1 MKRNISMRRRA
12 TTLQFG
18 VEIEDRALF
27 HFGAASQGAPLPSTF
42 IAYSKRAEPASHK
55 QCVEARRRGVLARAC
70 AGCVHFPA
78 PPYFNPHFSPPPL
91 PSFLFLPSSL
101 SSPSSLSHQSV
112 VWGLLILSRGVAT
125 QRVPMEPQPRRAA
138 LGGVYVS
145 TPHGAPLLMGRLPS
159 PRGGGRTSEEKEK
172 GMTQGVLSFHGALLS
187 MIEPFFFTFR
197 PTSFTFVQLEVSER
211 CE

>member
-42 IAYSKRAEPASHK
+42 IAYSKRAQPASHK

-101 SSPSSLSHQSV
+101 SSPSSLSHQRV

-138 LGGVYVS
+138 LGGMYVS
-145 TPHGAPLLMGRLPS
+145 TP
-159 PRGGGRTSEEKEK
+159 PRRTTPDGE
-172 GMTQGVLSFHGALLS
+172 
-187 MIEPFFFTFR
+187 
-197 PTSFTFVQLEVSER
+197 TSVSTRRREN
-211 CE
+211 E

>member
-1 MKRNISMRRRA
+1 MTVK
-12 TTLQFG
+12 FG

-42 IAYSKRAEPASHK
+42 IAYSKRAQPASHK

-101 SSPSSLSHQSV
+101 SSPSSLSHHQL
-112 VWGLLILSRGVAT
+112 VWGLLILSRGASHARGTNGTPAPQGRSRRGV
-125 QRVPMEPQPRRAA
+125 RVYTPRRTTPD
-138 LGGVYVS
+138 GETSVS
-145 TPHGAPLLMGRLPS
+145 TR
-159 PRGGGRTSEEKEK
+159 RRENE
-172 GMTQGVLSFHGALLS
+172 
-187 MIEPFFFTFR
+187 
-197 PTSFTFVQLEVSER
+197 
-211 CE
+211 

>member
-1 MKRNISMRRRA
+1 MRRRA

-42 IAYSKRAEPASHK
+42 IAYSKRAQPASHK

-101 SSPSSLSHQSV
+101 SSPSSLSFHQV

-125 QRVPMEPQPRRAA
+125 QGVPMEPQPRRAA

-159 PRGGGRTSEEKEK
+159 PRGGGRRSEEKEK

-197 PTSFTFVQLEVSER
+197 PSSFVSRVSVSER
-211 CE
+211 

>member
-1 MKRNISMRRRA
+1 MRRRGM
-12 TTLQFG
+12 TVKFG

-42 IAYSKRAEPASHK
+42 IAYSKRAQPASHK

-101 SSPSSLSHQSV
+101 SSPSSLFPSV
-112 VWGLLILSRGVAT
+112 WCEGLLILSRGVAT
-125 QRVPMEPQPRRAA
+125 QGVPMEPQPRRAA
-138 LGGVYVS
+138 LGGVYTHTPPRRTTPDGETTVS
-145 TPHGAPLLMGRLPS
+145 TR
-159 PRGGGRTSEEKEK
+159 RREKE
-172 GMTQGVLSFHGALLS
+172 
-187 MIEPFFFTFR
+187 
-197 PTSFTFVQLEVSER
+197 
-211 CE
+211 

>member
-1 MKRNISMRRRA
+1 MTVK
-12 TTLQFG
+12 FG

-42 IAYSKRAEPASHK
+42 IAYSKRAQPASHK

-112 VWGLLILSRGVAT
+112 MCLSSRGGVSL
-125 QRVPMEPQPRRAA
+125 PRKGYQWNPSPAGP
-138 LGGVYVS
+138 LSEGCMCIH
-145 TPHGAPLLMGRLPS
+145 PHGAPLLMGRQQS
-159 PRGGGRTSEEKEK
+159 PRGGGRRSEEKEK

-197 PTSFTFVQLEVSER
+197 PSSFVSRVSVSVSER

>member
-1 MKRNISMRRRA
+1 MRRRA

-42 IAYSKRAEPASHK
+42 IAYSKRAQPASHK

-101 SSPSSLSHQSV
+101 SSPSSLSHQSLV
-112 VWGLLILSRGVAT
+112 CLSSRGVAT

-138 LGGVYVS
+138 LGGVYTY
-145 TPHGAPLLMGRLPS
+145 TPRRTTPDGETTS

-197 PTSFTFVQLEVSER
+197 PSSFTFVQLEVSER

>member
-1 MKRNISMRRRA
+1 MRRRA

-42 IAYSKRAEPASHK
+42 IAYSKRAQPASHK

-101 SSPSSLSHQSV
+101 SSPSSLSHQS
-112 VWGLLILSRGVAT
+112 LMCLSSRGGVSLPRKGYQWNPSPAGPLSEVYT
-125 QRVPMEPQPRRAA
+125 HTPPRRT
-138 LGGVYVS
+138 
-145 TPHGAPLLMGRLPS
+145 TPDGETTS

-197 PTSFTFVQLEVSER
+197 PSSFVSRVSVSVSER
-211 CE
+211 

>member
-1 MKRNISMRRRA
+1 MTVK
-12 TTLQFG
+12 FG

-42 IAYSKRAEPASHK
+42 IAYSKRAQPASHK

-101 SSPSSLSHQSV
+101 SSPSSLFHQV
-112 VWGLLILSRGVAT
+112 VWCVELTWRSHARGTNGTPAPQGRSRRGVYT
-125 QRVPMEPQPRRAA
+125 
-138 LGGVYVS
+138 Y
-145 TPHGAPLLMGRLPS
+145 TPTAHHS
-159 PRGGGRTSEEKEK
+159 
-172 GMTQGVLSFHGALLS
+172 
-187 MIEPFFFTFR
+187 
-197 PTSFTFVQLEVSER
+197 
-211 CE
+211 

>member
-1 MKRNISMRRRA
+1 MRRRA

-101 SSPSSLSHQSV
+101 SSPSSLSFHQVMVHLS
-112 VWGLLILSRGVAT
+112 SRGASHARGT
-125 QRVPMEPQPRRAA
+125 NGTPAPQGRSRRCIHNTPPRRT
-138 LGGVYVS
+138 
-145 TPHGAPLLMGRLPS
+145 TPDGETTS

>member
-1 MKRNISMRRRA
+1 MRRRA

-42 IAYSKRAEPASHK
+42 IAYSKRAQPASHK

-101 SSPSSLSHQSV
+101 SSPSSLSHQSLV
-112 VWGLLILSRGVAT
+112 CLSLRGVAT
-125 QRVPMEPQPRRAA
+125 QGVPMEPQPRRAA
-138 LGGVYVS
+138 LGGVYTHTPPRRTTPDGETTVS
-145 TPHGAPLLMGRLPS
+145 TR
-159 PRGGGRTSEEKEK
+159 RRENE
-172 GMTQGVLSFHGALLS
+172 
-187 MIEPFFFTFR
+187 
-197 PTSFTFVQLEVSER
+197 
-211 CE
+211 

>member
-1 MKRNISMRRRA
+1 MTVK
-12 TTLQFG
+12 FG

-42 IAYSKRAEPASHK
+42 IAYSKRAQPASHK

-101 SSPSSLSHQSV
+101 SSPSSLFHQV
-112 VWGLLILSRGVAT
+112 VCLSSRGVAT
-125 QRVPMEPQPRRAA
+125 QGVPMEPQPRRAA
-138 LGGVYVS
+138 LGGVYTYTPRRTTPDGETSVS
-145 TPHGAPLLMGRLPS
+145 TR
-159 PRGGGRTSEEKEK
+159 RRENE
-172 GMTQGVLSFHGALLS
+172 
-187 MIEPFFFTFR
+187 
-197 PTSFTFVQLEVSER
+197 
-211 CE
+211 

>member
-1 MKRNISMRRRA
+1 MRRRA

-42 IAYSKRAEPASHK
+42 IAYSKRAQPASHK

-101 SSPSSLSHQSV
+101 FSLLSLSSGHV
-112 VWGLLILSRGVAT
+112 VHLSSRGASHARGT
-125 QRVPMEPQPRRAA
+125 NGTPAPQGRSRRCMC
-138 LGGVYVS
+138 LH
-145 TPHGAPLLMGRLPS
+145 PHGAPLLMGRQQS
-159 PRGGGRTSEEKEK
+159 PRGGGRRSEEKEK

-197 PTSFTFVQLEVSER
+197 PSSFVSRVSVSVSER

>member
-1 MKRNISMRRRA
+1 MRRRA

-101 SSPSSLSHQSV
+101 SSPSSLSFHQV
-112 VWGLLILSRGVAT
+112 VWGLLILSRGASHARGT
-125 QRVPMEPQPRRAA
+125 NGTPAPQGRSRRCIHNTPPRRT
-138 LGGVYVS
+138 
-145 TPHGAPLLMGRLPS
+145 TPDGETTS
-159 PRGGGRTSEEKEK
+159 PRGGGRRSEEKEK

>member
-1 MKRNISMRRRA
+1 MRRRA
-12 TTLQFG
+12 TTLKFG

-42 IAYSKRAEPASHK
+42 IAYSKRAQPASHK

-101 SSPSSLSHQSV
+101 SSPSSLFHQSV
-112 VWGLLILSRGVAT
+112 MCLSSRGASHARGT
-125 QRVPMEPQPRRAA
+125 NGTPAPQGRSRRCIHN
-138 LGGVYVS
+138 
-145 TPHGAPLLMGRLPS
+145 TPHGAPLLMGRPQS
-159 PRGGGRTSEEKEK
+159 PRGGGRTSEGEGK
-172 GMTQGVLSFHGALLS
+172 GNDSGSTVIPRCSTLHDRALLLHIS
-187 MIEPFFFTFR
+187 
-197 PTSFTFVQLEVSER
+197 SQFVCFA
-211 CE
+211 CECECE

>member
-42 IAYSKRAEPASHK
+42 IAYSKRAQPASHK

-101 SSPSSLSHQSV
+101 SSPSSLSHHQLVCLS
-112 VWGLLILSRGVAT
+112 SRGVAT
-125 QRVPMEPQPRRAA
+125 QGVPMEPQPRRAA
-138 LGGVYVS
+138 LGGVYTH
-145 TPHGAPLLMGRLPS
+145 TPPRRTTPDGETTS
-159 PRGGGRTSEEKEK
+159 PRGGGRRSEGEGK
-172 GMTQGVLSFHGALLS
+172 GNDSGSTVIPRCSTLHDRALLLHIS
-187 MIEPFFFTFR
+187 SQFVHFR
-197 PTSFTFVQLEVSER
+197 SIGGE
-211 CE
+211 

>member
-1 MKRNISMRRRA
+1 MRRRA

-42 IAYSKRAEPASHK
+42 IAYSKRAQPASHK

-101 SSPSSLSHQSV
+101 SSPSSLAPSAGVGSIHTLTWRSHATGTNGTPAPQ
-112 VWGLLILSRGVAT
+112 GRSR
-125 QRVPMEPQPRRAA
+125 RCIHIH
-138 LGGVYVS
+138 
-145 TPHGAPLLMGRLPS
+145 PHGAPLLMGRLPS

-197 PTSFTFVQLEVSER
+197 PSSFTFVQLEVSESVSDVM
-211 CE
+211 

>member
-1 MKRNISMRRRA
+1 MRRRG
-12 TTLQFG
+12 TTVKFG

-42 IAYSKRAEPASHK
+42 IAYSKRALPASHK

-101 SSPSSLSHQSV
+101 SSPSSLFPSGGVVCLSLRGASHARGTNGTPAPQGRSR
-112 VWGLLILSRGVAT
+112 RGVYT
-125 QRVPMEPQPRRAA
+125 
-138 LGGVYVS
+138 Y
-145 TPHGAPLLMGRLPS
+145 TPTAHHS
-159 PRGGGRTSEEKEK
+159 
-172 GMTQGVLSFHGALLS
+172 
-187 MIEPFFFTFR
+187 
-197 PTSFTFVQLEVSER
+197 
-211 CE
+211 

>member
-1 MKRNISMRRRA
+1 MRRRA

-42 IAYSKRAEPASHK
+42 IAYSKRAQPASHK

-101 SSPSSLSHQSV
+101 SSPSSLSHQSL
-112 VWGLLILSRGVAT
+112 VWGLFILSRGVAT
-125 QRVPMEPQPRRAA
+125 QGVPMEPQPRRAA
-138 LGGVYVS
+138 LGGVY
-145 TPHGAPLLMGRLPS
+145 TIHPHGAPLLMGRPPS

>member
-42 IAYSKRAEPASHK
+42 IAYSKRAQPASHK

-101 SSPSSLSHQSV
+101 SSPSSLAPSAGVGSIHTLTWRSHARGTNGTPAPQ
-112 VWGLLILSRGVAT
+112 GRSR
-125 QRVPMEPQPRRAA
+125 RCIHIH
-138 LGGVYVS
+138 
-145 TPHGAPLLMGRLPS
+145 PHGAPLLMGRQRLH
-159 PRGGGRTSEEKEK
+159 EEE
-172 GMTQGVLSFHGALLS
+172 GEGVRRRKR
-187 MIEPFFFTFR
+187 E
-197 PTSFTFVQLEVSER
+197 
-211 CE
+211 

>member
-1 MKRNISMRRRA
+1 MTVK
-12 TTLQFG
+12 FG

-42 IAYSKRAEPASHK
+42 IAYSKRAQPASHK

-101 SSPSSLSHQSV
+101 SSPSSLFHQV
-112 VWGLLILSRGVAT
+112 VWGLLILSRGASHARGT
-125 QRVPMEPQPRRAA
+125 NGTPAPQGRSRR
-138 LGGVYVS
+138 GVYTYTCVH
-145 TPHGAPLLMGRLPS
+145 PHGAPLLMGRQQS
-159 PRGGGRTSEEKEK
+159 PRGGGRRSEEKEK

-197 PTSFTFVQLEVSER
+197 PSSFVSRVSVSVSE
-211 CE
+211 

>member
-1 MKRNISMRRRA
+1 MRRRA
-12 TTLQFG
+12 TTLKFG

-42 IAYSKRAEPASHK
+42 IAYSKRALPASHK

-101 SSPSSLSHQSV
+101 SSPSSLFHQVMWCLELTWRSHARGTNGTPAPQ
-112 VWGLLILSRGVAT
+112 GRSRRCT
-125 QRVPMEPQPRRAA
+125 HIH
-138 LGGVYVS
+138 
-145 TPHGAPLLMGRLPS
+145 PHGAPLLMGRPPS
-159 PRGGGRTSEEKEK
+159 PRGGGRRSEGEGK
-172 GMTQGVLSFHGALLS
+172 GNDSGSTVIPRCSTLHDRALLLHIS
-187 MIEPFFFTFR
+187 
-197 PTSFTFVQLEVSER
+197 SQFVCFA
-211 CE
+211 CECECE

>member
-1 MKRNISMRRRA
+1 MRRRA

-42 IAYSKRAEPASHK
+42 IAYSKRAQPASHK

-101 SSPSSLSHQSV
+101 SSPSSLSFHQVMVCLS
-112 VWGLLILSRGVAT
+112 SRGASHAT
-125 QRVPMEPQPRRAA
+125 GTNGTPAPQGRSRRCIHN
-138 LGGVYVS
+138 

-159 PRGGGRTSEEKEK
+159 PRGGGRRSEEKEK

>member
-1 MKRNISMRRRA
+1 MTVK
-12 TTLQFG
+12 FG

-42 IAYSKRAEPASHK
+42 IAYSKRAQPASHK

-112 VWGLLILSRGVAT
+112 MCLSSRGASHARGT
-125 QRVPMEPQPRRAA
+125 NGTPAPQGRSRRCTH
-138 LGGVYVS
+138 S
-145 TPHGAPLLMGRLPS
+145 TPHGAPLLMGRQQS
-159 PRGGGRTSEEKEK
+159 PRGGGRRSEEKEK

-197 PTSFTFVQLEVSER
+197 PSSFVSRVSVSER
-211 CE
+211 

>member
-1 MKRNISMRRRA
+1 MTVK
-12 TTLQFG
+12 FG

-42 IAYSKRAEPASHK
+42 IAYSKRAQPASHK

-101 SSPSSLSHQSV
+101 SSPSSLAPSGGV
-112 VWGLLILSRGVAT
+112 VCLSSRGASHARGT
-125 QRVPMEPQPRRAA
+125 NGTPAPQGRSRRCIHIH
-138 LGGVYVS
+138 
-145 TPHGAPLLMGRLPS
+145 PHGAPLLMGRQQS

-197 PTSFTFVQLEVSER
+197 PSSFVSRVSVSVSER

>member
-42 IAYSKRAEPASHK
+42 IAYSKRAQPASHK

-101 SSPSSLSHQSV
+101 SSPSSLSFHQV
-112 VWGLLILSRGVAT
+112 VWGLLILSRGASHARGTNGTPAPQGRSRRGV
-125 QRVPMEPQPRRAA
+125 RVYTPRRTTPD
-138 LGGVYVS
+138 GETSVS
-145 TPHGAPLLMGRLPS
+145 TR
-159 PRGGGRTSEEKEK
+159 RRENE
-172 GMTQGVLSFHGALLS
+172 
-187 MIEPFFFTFR
+187 
-197 PTSFTFVQLEVSER
+197 
-211 CE
+211 